1 MIVLSE
7 ERLIQWTWFLSIGI
21 IFYFLVSHLIRN
33 YLKSYNIIR
42 TPYAYVS
49 YTITPTI
56 FLIIIPMDLFFLF
69 YGQDIVFLRIPVA
82 IESMILSIGSFF
94 YIYVGI
100 EGIISITYHPIN
112 RNYIHIMYLMIIS
125 ALGSSLVL
133 LFGFLNHKLLEALPM
148 LGIFVAIGISITRI
162 NMKYNPLRA
171 IVLHIATVFLSVF
184 YIIIF
189 FQTYG

>member
-7 ERLIQWTWFLSIGI
+7 ERLIEWGWFLSIGVV
-21 IFYFLVSHLIRN
+21 FYLLILYLIRN
-33 YLKSYNIIR
+33 YLKRYNVIR
-42 TPYAYVS
+42 TPYAYIS

-69 YGQDIVFLRIPVA
+69 YGQNIVYLRIPVT
-82 IESMILSIGSFF
+82 IESLILSIGSFF
-94 YIYVGI
+94 YVCVGI

-112 RNYIHIMYLMIIS
+112 RYYIHIIYLMIIS

-148 LGIFVAIGISITRI
+148 LGTFVAMGISITRI
-162 NMKYNPLRA
+162 NIKYNPLRA
-171 IVLHIATVFLSVF
+171 IILHIATVFLSIF

>member
-21 IFYFLVSHLIRN
+21 VFYFLVSHLIRN
-33 YLKSYNIIR
+33 YLKNYNIMR

-82 IESMILSIGSFF
+82 IESLILSIGSFF

-112 RNYIHIMYLMIIS
+112 RYYKHIIFLMIIS

-133 LFGFLNHKLLEALPM
+133 LFGLLNHKLLEALPM
-148 LGIFVAIGISITRI
+148 LGTFVAMGISITRI
-162 NMKYNPLRA
+162 NIKYNPLKA
-171 IVLHIATVFLSVF
+171 IILYIATVFLSIF

>member
-7 ERLIQWTWFLSIGI
+7 ERLIEWGWFLSIGVV
-21 IFYFLVSHLIRN
+21 FYLLILYLIRN
-33 YLKSYNIIR
+33 YLKRYNVIR
-42 TPYAYVS
+42 TPYAYIS

-69 YGQDIVFLRIPVA
+69 YGQNIVYLRIPVT
-82 IESMILSIGSFF
+82 IESLILSIGSFF
-94 YIYVGI
+94 YVCVGI

-112 RNYIHIMYLMIIS
+112 RYYIHIIYLMIIS

-148 LGIFVAIGISITRI
+148 LGTFVAMGISITRI
-162 NMKYNPLRA
+162 NIKYNPLRA
-171 IVLHIATVFLSVF
+171 IILHIATVFLSIF

-189 FQTYG
+189 FQTYR